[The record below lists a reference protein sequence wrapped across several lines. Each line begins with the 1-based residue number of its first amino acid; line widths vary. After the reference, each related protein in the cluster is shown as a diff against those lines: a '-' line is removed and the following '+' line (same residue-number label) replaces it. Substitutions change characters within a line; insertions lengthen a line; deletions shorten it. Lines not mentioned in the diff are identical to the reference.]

1 MNPGV
6 LVDITKI
13 PTQMGGLVSVTT
25 TIAVALL
32 AVFLP
37 YTAVEMNVSAMRS
50 KGAPD
55 YGAFIIRLAIVLA
68 CLLSYTWL
76 YSLFLDIAQAL
87 SFAVLSEQ
95 DWGSFLIQNL
105 SAPGSSVLSWLTH
118 PLSSIQAIVLFFSS
132 LLALVAK
139 EAIVIIQ
146 ACFLSVLFTFGPIA
160 IVCGVGEKTRGV
172 LRGWLVNSI
181 QIGLWS
187 FFLRLAVRVWLTLSP
202 STVNAGGIADDFLG
216 ILTVNICFLLMV
228 LGTPL
233 LAARL
238 ISGEGLSIFGEAA
251 VAAVEAVM
259 VKGAFR
265 PLGQAVKGYRSK
277 GSTWGE
283 KKQKSAG
290 REPAAP
296 APQHSNPSSAT
307 AAYGRIFNHPDKP
320 KEHGSTGQEPPHA

>member
-6 LVDITKI
+6 LVDITQI
-13 PTQMGGLVSVTT
+13 PAQMGGLASVTSA
-25 TIAVALL
+25 IALALL
-32 AVFLP
+32 AVLIP

-55 YGAFIIRLAIVLA
+55 YGAFVIRLAIVLA

-105 SAPGSSVLSWLTH
+105 SAPGSSVLSWITH

-139 EAIVIIQ
+139 EAIVMIQ
-146 ACFLSVLFTFGPIA
+146 ACFLSVLFAFGPIA

-202 STVNAGGIADDFLG
+202 STVNAGGVADDFLG
-216 ILTVNICFLLMV
+216 ILTVNVCFLLMV

-238 ISGEGLSIFGEAA
+238 VSGEGLAVFGEAA

-259 VKGAFR
+259 IKGAFR
-265 PLGQAVKGYRSK
+265 PLGQAVKGHGK
-277 GSTWGE
+277 GSKYPSKE
-283 KKQKSAG
+283 KETKVP
-290 REPAAP
+290 R
-296 APQHSNPSSAT
+296 PQHSTPSTAT
-307 AAYGRIFNHPDKP
+307 ASYGRIFERRKP
-320 KEHGSTGQEPPHA
+320 EPPAREGKEPPHA